1 MCNVIMESKRD
12 LKATRGMNERKEA
25 NFKRNFLYLQMIIT

>member
-12 LKATRGMNERKEA
+12 LKATRGMNEKSFARKIE
-25 NFKRNFLYLQMIIT
+25 LT

>member
-12 LKATRGMNERKEA
+12 LKATRGMNEKGFVRKIE
-25 NFKRNFLYLQMIIT
+25 LT